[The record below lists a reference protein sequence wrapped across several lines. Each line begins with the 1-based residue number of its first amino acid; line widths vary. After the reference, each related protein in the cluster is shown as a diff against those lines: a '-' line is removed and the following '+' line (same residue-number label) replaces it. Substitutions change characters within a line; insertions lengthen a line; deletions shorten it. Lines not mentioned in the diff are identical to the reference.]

1 MKKINIEATDQNIL
15 NAIANDT
22 LKRSEDVKEFI
33 KMLDSIEQNVFIA
46 LDAQWG
52 EGKTFFV
59 RQIEMTLKYYNK
71 QCFGKEVSAEEENAF
86 NTNKILQK
94 LEYELQHTYLPIY
107 FNAWLYDNHND
118 PLMSLVLNIL
128 KKSDRIQDSETGK
141 GIGERF
147 TDLLSAISLT
157 LGGEVAQVSFN
168 SDGLIRAFEKKDI
181 LNEVKTVEEI
191 RLIVKEILGD
201 IIPENADKLI
211 LFIDEL
217 DRCKPSYAIEMLERI
232 KHYFDDDRI
241 IFVVSINK
249 AQLIHT
255 ISNCYGNNFDSSGY
269 LNKFFDL
276 NISLPKANTD
286 IYFTERNISC
296 ADNYWIKKFAND
308 LQKIFHLSLRD
319 TTIYFQKINLIYNK
333 YKNRMGSD
341 EWKILI
347 FLAPILCVLE
357 LKDVSKRKCIL
368 NGEGFVLLKN
378 IIMQSDNMKLYLNH
392 LFSIKEG
399 NIDAEIIIFGELE
412 KIYEFTFLSKGN
424 GWYSGVVDLYEDFRE
439 VCIRACNIY

>member
-15 NAIANDT
+15 NAIAFDT
-22 LKRSEDVKEFI
+22 LKRTEDVKDFI
-33 KMLDSIEQNVFIA
+33 KMLESIDENAFIA

-59 RQIEMTLKYYNK
+59 RQIEMTLRYYNK
-71 QCFGKEVSAEEENAF
+71 RCFGKEILPEEESAF
-86 NTNKILQK
+86 STNKILEK
-94 LEYELQHTYLPIY
+94 LESELQHTYLPIY

-128 KKSDRIQDSETGK
+128 KKSDRIQDSEIRK

-157 LGGEVAQVSFN
+157 IGGEVAQVSFN
-168 SDGLIRAFEKKDI
+168 NDGLMRAFEKKDI

-276 NISLPKANTD
+276 NISLPKANAD
-286 IYFTERNISC
+286 IYFAERNISC

-378 IIMQSDNMKLYLNH
+378 IIMQSDNMKLYLNR

-399 NIDAEIIIFGELE
+399 NIDAEIIIFEELE

-439 VCIRACNIY
+439 ACIRACNIY

>member
-33 KMLDSIEQNVFIA
+33 KMLDSIDQNVFIA

-71 QCFGKEVSAEEENAF
+71 QCFGKEVSDEEESAF
-86 NTNKILQK
+86 NTNKILEK
-94 LEYELQHTYLPIY
+94 LECELQHTYLPIY

-201 IIPENADKLI
+201 IIPESADKLI

-241 IFVVSINK
+241 LFVVSVNK
-249 AQLIHT
+249 SQLVHT
-255 ISNCYGNNFDSSGY
+255 ISHYYGNGFDSSGY

-276 NISLPKANTD
+276 NIMLPKADTD
-286 IYFTERNISC
+286 IYFAARNISC
-296 ADNYWIKKFAND
+296 DGSYWIKKFAND
-308 LQKIFHLSLRD
+308 LQKSFNLSLRD
-319 TTIYFQKINLIYNK
+319 TTIYFQKINMIHKAYEH
-333 YKNRMGSD
+333 RFGSD
-341 EWKILI
+341 EWKILVI
-347 FLAPILCVLE
+347 LIPILCVLE
-357 LKDVSKRKCIL
+357 IKHISEKESIL
-368 NGEGFVLLKN
+368 NGNGFEILK
-378 IIMQSDNMKLYLNH
+378 K
-392 LFSIKEG
+392 
-399 NIDAEIIIFGELE
+399 
-412 KIYEFTFLSKGN
+412 
-424 GWYSGVVDLYEDFRE
+424 
-439 VCIRACNIY
+439 